1 MIDAQVTGGNLEVSI
16 TDGDV
21 LLLTSRKEP
30 WKLTVP
36 VDHISRATVGKP
48 LGFASRKHIF
58 DTSGDGLLV
67 CARRGDP
74 VIDIHLDG
82 RDQFRFLIL
91 SVPDPEDTVA
101 TIRGALRRLGR

>member
-1 MIDAQVTGGNLEVSI
+1 MIDVQVSGGNLEVSI
-16 TDGDV
+16 TDGDAF
-21 LLLTSRKEP
+21 LLTSSKEP

-36 VDHISRATVGKP
+36 VDHISRAAVGKP
-48 LGFASRKHIF
+48 RGFASKKHIF
-58 DTSGDGLLV
+58 DTRGGLLV

-74 VIDIHLDG
+74 IIDIHLDG

-101 TIRGALRRLGR
+101 TIKGALRRMGR